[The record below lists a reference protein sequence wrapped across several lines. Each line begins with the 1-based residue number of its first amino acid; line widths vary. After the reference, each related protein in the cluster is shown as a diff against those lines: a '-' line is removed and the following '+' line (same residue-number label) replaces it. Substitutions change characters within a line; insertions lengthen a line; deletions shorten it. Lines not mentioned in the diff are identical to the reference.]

1 MWQLILAGLLATAVC
16 KDTEVSSASKSSSD
30 DVVLLEIDVKDP
42 SKRSPVSATGVYGA
56 SSPSQFIIR
65 HGDDAQELSP
75 EYLSLVEQYTSAQ
88 PQPYSQ
94 QSRAGPPPR
103 RLPAYARQQQNLQQA
118 YQNQR
123 VPAVAPPRPRLTLH
137 PQAEAQADA
146 HAEYQAQLD
155 AHNRAEANALLRA
168 SGTSHAEYQVPTG
181 YGGPKLGTFEQELL
195 QLVSANQAQE
205 FKLQQTQP
213 KRLPKPQ
220 GYNQYSQQLLAYPGE
235 YDGVKPTAEPIQE
248 SPNHQQYHI
257 ETTQPRYQAPQHVP
271 VAYRPLEEV
280 QHQQQAQQ
288 SYAQP
293 RKPYRPA
300 PQYVDPAVQQ
310 AHAQAEAVA
319 QAQAQA
325 QAEAQALAYQK
336 VSQASHLR
344 HQQAALE
351 QIRIVEDRFKQQS
364 ALEQINQGHVSEA
377 GREHIEEQVRPK
389 DPEAAYRANLKAQA
403 AAEAAEARRA
413 QEAAEYKAH
422 GDAII
427 ALQRQQAAHLKAQE
441 DAHIYAL
448 NFEKNQ
454 AKAQAQAQALANA
467 QALALWKAHQSAR
480 AKAQKE
486 AQLAARAQDEAR
498 KRDPEHTPV
507 IQYLLPTPNSTPL
520 PPNSYL
526 TNDQVNKYQ
535 ASGSSYVPRA
545 AVKPDEV
552 NQPRQAHKHKIPNNS
567 QIYVSQSGLR
577 KKAPVKSLTIEEII
591 EQDQE
596 RNSQIIRI
604 PAAKAQPLTQA
615 DLDALIHAGYTVTP
629 VPEVTRPTQ
638 PSYALENTTGYY
650 VKKQTARP
658 EAYVNYDDIPR
669 HQRRPVRRQRPILK
683 QEAESEGS
691 DKVTYLVP
699 LDSTYGD
706 RRPQAQRRIIAE
718 E

>member
-1 MWQLILAGLLATAVC
+1 MWLLILAGLLATAAC
-16 KDTEVSSASKSSSD
+16 KEASVSPSSAKQSKD

-56 SSPSQFIIR
+56 SPSQYIIR
-65 HGDDAQELSP
+65 HGDDARELSP
-75 EYLSLVEQYTSAQ
+75 EYLALVEQYTSAQ
-88 PQPYSQ
+88 QQPYTQPARS
-94 QSRAGPPPR
+94 GPPPR
-103 RLPAYARQQQNLQQA
+103 RLPAYARQQQSLQQA

-123 VPAVAPPRPRLTLH
+123 VPAVSPPRPRLTLH

-146 HAEYQAQLD
+146 QAEYQAQLE
-155 AHNRAEANALLRA
+155 AHNRAEAQSLLRA
-168 SGTSHAEYQVPTG
+168 SGTSHAEYQVPAG
-181 YGGPKLGTFEQELL
+181 YNEPKLGTFEQELL

-205 FKLQQTQP
+205 FKLQQAQP

-220 GYNQYSQQLLAYPGE
+220 GYPQYSQQLLAYSPE
-235 YDGVKPTAEPIQE
+235 YEQVKPTAEPAQE
-248 SPNHQQYHI
+248 APNHQQYHI
-257 ETTQPRYQAPQHVP
+257 ETTQPRYQGPQHVP
-271 VAYRPLEEV
+271 VGYRPLEEP
-280 QHQQQAQQ
+280 QYQQ
-288 SYAQP
+288 YVQP

-300 PQYVDPAVQQ
+300 PQYADPAI
-310 AHAQAEAVA
+310 HQAEAAA

-325 QAEAQALAYQK
+325 RAEAEALAFQK
-336 VSQASHLR
+336 ISQASHQR
-344 HQQAALE
+344 HQQAAFE

-364 ALEQINQGHVSEA
+364 ALEQINQGQVSEA
-377 GREHIEEQVRPK
+377 GREHIEEQLHPK
-389 DPEAAYRANLKAQA
+389 DPEAAYRAKLKAQA
-403 AAEAAEARRA
+403 AAEAAEARRV

-422 GDAII
+422 GDAIK

-454 AKAQAQAQALANA
+454 AKAQEQAQALANA
-467 QALALWKAHQSAR
+467 QALALWKAHQAAR
-480 AKAQKE
+480 SKAQKE

-507 IQYLLPTPNSTPL
+507 IQYLLPSPNSTPL

-526 TNDQVNKYQ
+526 TNDQVHKYQ

-545 AVKPDEV
+545 AVKPDDV

-604 PAAKAQPLTQA
+604 PAAKGQPLTQS

-638 PSYALENTTGYY
+638 QPNYALENTTGYY

-658 EAYVNYDDIPR
+658 DAYYDDALR
-669 HQRRPVRRQRPILK
+669 HQRRPVRGQRPILK
-683 QEAESEGS
+683 QGSESEGS

-699 LDSTYGD
+699 LDATYGN
-706 RRPQAQRRIIAE
+706 RRPQE
-718 E
+718 